1 MTPRTH
7 RMNITLPAEVHDSL
21 KDYSEFLGK
30 PPATVVAELIK
41 EMHPSMLAVSKAMK
55 KAKKSKEKGIEE
67 LRKIVLQE
75 IAATALLASTDQA
88 DFFDNKQ
95 E

>member
-1 MTPRTH
+1 MTQRTH
-7 RMNITLPAEVHDSL
+7 RINLTIPAEVHDAL
-21 KDYSEFLGK
+21 KDYAEFLGK
-30 PPATVVAELIK
+30 PVATVAGDLIR

-75 IAATALLASTDQA
+75 IAATAQLASTDQA
-88 DFFDNKQ
+88 DLFDNKQ